1 MHRIWVKFLRA
12 NNLQLEFLVRVPMEL
27 HDVSPHLLHPKVFD
41 STGVTSI
48 GFVLS
53 MNYLFV
59 LHQTFDFPE

>member
-1 MHRIWVKFLRA
+1 
-12 NNLQLEFLVRVPMEL
+12 MEL

-41 STGVTSI
+41 SAGVTSI